1 MKKIKDNKILLWVL
15 LSVFMILSVIYYFD
29 IYLTTNQIVF
39 SSTDGLIVVAIG
51 FTILLASMVLIY
63 LVAKINS
70 LEKNISDIKDL
81 ICDVED
87 NDIEMQRTTQLIFM
101 NLSGKLGV
109 GFDEEKL

>member
-39 SSTDGLIVVAIG
+39 SSTDSLIVVAIG

-81 ICDVED
+81 IYDVED

-101 NLSGKLGV
+101 NLSEKLGV
-109 GFDEEKL
+109 GFDEKKL